1 MHWCPLCSYWGDH
14 LRARH
19 SASNA
24 VTAESGNLAG
34 SADRNEVGAGVGA
47 VDGSTIDGVTDGA
60 AIDLLEEPTG
70 TFARLRLA
78 GLL

>member
-1 MHWCPLCSYWGDH
+1 MCSYWSDH

-19 SASNA
+19 SAANA

-34 SADRNEVGAGVGA
+34 SVDGNDVGAGVGVA
-47 VDGSTIDGVTDGA
+47 DGSDIKRETDET

-78 GLL
+78 GLM